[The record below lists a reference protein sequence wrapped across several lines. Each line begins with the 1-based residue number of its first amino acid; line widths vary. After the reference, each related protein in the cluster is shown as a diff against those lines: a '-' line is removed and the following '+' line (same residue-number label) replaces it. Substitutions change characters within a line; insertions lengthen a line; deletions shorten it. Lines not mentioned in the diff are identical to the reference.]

1 MALIK
6 KNIKIATVLPYKEN
20 YTFNKASA
28 ASLWVSEF
36 YRKSKFR
43 SSNHIYGHTKDK
55 DFLTRNYINVDLKNI
70 KSKLKSATKEYT
82 SKLIKKFK
90 NINYDII
97 EIHNRPLILVELIK
111 NIDSRYIMYFHND
124 PLSMNGSKSIKQRLD
139 IISNVEK
146 IIFVSE
152 WTQKRFF
159 YDIDDKLK
167 TKTEVI
173 YPSVNAKKKI
183 SKKNDYITFIGKL
196 NESKGYD
203 LYAKSIIKILDE
215 FPKWKAF
222 SVGDEDRRKIFI
234 NHKNHYEL
242 GFLNHKKVLDLLDKT
257 SISVVPSKWEE
268 PFGRTALES
277 TSRGCATIISNRGGL
292 PETTSQAIILKN
304 LDTNNLYKLIRNLI
318 KNKKERRLLQNKSFQ
333 NVDHIISENTK
344 LIDKVRQETL
354 PYSNF
359 NFIKNKLKIINIY
372 NQGQKLNHRLYNI
385 SLGKKFSNGFIRNG
399 HDVLELSDR
408 DYLKNNKS
416 LNFFSNKNSFQKYLI
431 ESFRNYNPDLLFF
444 GHTKNIDPETID
456 ILKSINRNLI
466 ISQWNE
472 DPVMP
477 SLKYSKN
484 NIENI
489 RKYSNLVD
497 HTFLTT
503 HPNELIKQEK
513 NIDNL
518 HFFFVPVDKNIE
530 FFDVYKLRPQKDLF
544 YAMSHGVN
552 RAILKEG
559 TEDDRIIFLNNL
571 VKKIPNVKYD
581 FYGFAN
587 KQPIWGDNFFRSLIN
602 SKMGLNLSRG
612 KPTKY
617 YSSNR
622 IASIMGNGLLT
633 FIDKKVQMHHF
644 FNKNEIVFYS
654 SINDLADKVI
664 FYSKNDKARK
674 KIAMN
679 GKKKYFKLFNE
690 KRITEYFINISTGK
704 NYNLF

>member
-36 YRKSKFR
+36 YKKSKFR
-43 SSNHIYGHTKDK
+43 FSNHIYGHTTDK
-55 DFLTRNYINVDLKNI
+55 DFLTKNYINIDLKNI

-90 NINYDII
+90 SINYDII
-97 EIHNRPLILVELIK
+97 EIHNRPLILDELIR
-111 NIDSRYIMYFHND
+111 NIKSRYIMYFHND

-139 IISNVEK
+139 IISKVEK

-173 YPSVNAKKKI
+173 YPSVDVKKRNTKKKY
-183 SKKNDYITFIGKL
+183 YITFIGKL

-203 LYAKSIIKILDE
+203 LYAKSITKILNE

-234 NHKNHYEL
+234 HHKNHYEL
-242 GFLNHKKVLDLLDKT
+242 GFLSHKKVLDLLDKT
-257 SISVVPSKWEE
+257 SISVVPSRWEE

-292 PETTSQAIILKN
+292 PETTGEAIILKN
-304 LDTNNLYKLIRNLI
+304 LDTNNLYRSIRYLI
-318 KNKKERRLLQNKSFQ
+318 KNRKERNLLQKRSFQ
-333 NVDHIISENTK
+333 NVDHTISENTK
-344 LIDKVRQETL
+344 LIDKVRQESL

-416 LNFFSNKNSFQKYLI
+416 LNFFSYRNSF
-431 ESFRNYNPDLLFF
+431 
-444 GHTKNIDPETID
+444 KNI
-456 ILKSINRNLI
+456 
-466 ISQWNE
+466 
-472 DPVMP
+472 
-477 SLKYSKN
+477 
-484 NIENI
+484 
-489 RKYSNLVD
+489 
-497 HTFLTT
+497 
-503 HPNELIKQEK
+503 
-513 NIDNL
+513 
-518 HFFFVPVDKNIE
+518 
-530 FFDVYKLRPQKDLF
+530 
-544 YAMSHGVN
+544 
-552 RAILKEG
+552 
-559 TEDDRIIFLNNL
+559 
-571 VKKIPNVKYD
+571 
-581 FYGFAN
+581 
-587 KQPIWGDNFFRSLIN
+587 
-602 SKMGLNLSRG
+602 
-612 KPTKY
+612 
-617 YSSNR
+617 
-622 IASIMGNGLLT
+622 
-633 FIDKKVQMHHF
+633 
-644 FNKNEIVFYS
+644 
-654 SINDLADKVI
+654 
-664 FYSKNDKARK
+664 
-674 KIAMN
+674 
-679 GKKKYFKLFNE
+679 
-690 KRITEYFINISTGK
+690 
-704 NYNLF
+704 